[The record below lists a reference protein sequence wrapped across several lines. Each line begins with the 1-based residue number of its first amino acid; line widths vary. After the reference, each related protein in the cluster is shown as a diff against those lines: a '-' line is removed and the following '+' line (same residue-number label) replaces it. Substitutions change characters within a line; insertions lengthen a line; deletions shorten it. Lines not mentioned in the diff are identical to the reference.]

1 MKSSWRGSIVDWA
14 AVNSCMVEEVAIN
27 EYSDL
32 LQEDHDALEWDKED
46 EDYFGLDSD
55 SDIELHHD
63 LLA

>member
-1 MKSSWRGSIVDWA
+1 VDWA

-63 LLA
+63 LLT